1 MVDPVS
7 SWLLGSNRLLVGA
20 ALAKAVARELIRL
33 EEVHRAFGP
42 LTVLEG
48 VNLRIDEGD
57 RIGVIGHNG
66 SGKTTLLRTIS
77 NQDQDVGDITFAPAL
92 RLAFLTQVRDIVDEA
107 TLGEELSRRGRQFL
121 ELEEEIS
128 EIEGR
133 MEEPSFY
140 EGDWQPTMER
150 YQELQSL
157 MARSGGGDVAGHA
170 TEILKALNLDQSSME
185 VPLNSLSGGERAKVA
200 LARQLVG
207 LDQIDVFFLD
217 EPTNHLDFNTLEWLE
232 RFLNRFE
239 GALMIVSHD
248 RYFLDRVCNNIA
260 EVQDAHIRGYP
271 GNYTS
276 YLKQKEIFLQTLN
289 DRIEKTQKEIKRLQ
303 GAMQSMK
310 RSNKFDK
317 SVSQKHFMITRS
329 QRELKW
335 LKSLKPRKRQ
345 SLNFNL
351 QSAEKSSL
359 DVLEFRDASLSF
371 DSLSRPIF
379 KDLVVSV
386 RRGQKIGVIGPNGVG
401 KTTLLRLI
409 TGDLELDSGNLE
421 ISPGVQIGYFHQ
433 DHRTLDFD
441 LTPVEEVRRLKPRMD
456 YGDLRALLGQ
466 FQFTNDMVS
475 TPLSK
480 LSGGERAR
488 IALLRL
494 LLEENNMLLLDE
506 PTNHLD
512 TDAKEALEMALTEFD
527 GGIITVSHDR
537 YFLDKVCDTI
547 WDLQG
552 DGSLVVWPGNYS
564 EYKSRTISSTHN
576 S

>member
-1 MVDPVS
+1 M
-7 SWLLGSNRLLVGA
+7 
-20 ALAKAVARELIRL
+20 ARELIRL

-77 NQDQDVGDITFAPAL
+77 NQDQDVGDIKFAPAL
-92 RLAFLTQVRDIVDEA
+92 RLAFLTQVRDIDDEA
-107 TLGEELSRRGRQFL
+107 TLGQELNRRGRQFL

-128 EIEGR
+128 DIERR
-133 MEEPSFY
+133 MEDPSFY
-140 EGDWQPTMER
+140 DGDWQPTMDR

-185 VPLNSLSGGERAKVA
+185 VPLHSLSGGERAKVA

-207 LDQIDVFFLD
+207 LDEIDVFFLD

-232 RFLNRFE
+232 KFLNRFE

-248 RYFLDRVCNNIA
+248 RYFLDRVCNNIV
-260 EVQDAHIRGYP
+260 EIQDAHIKGYP

-335 LKSLKPRKRQ
+335 LKSIKPRKRQ
-345 SLNFNL
+345 SLKFNL

-359 DVLEFRDASLSF
+359 DVLEFREANLSF
-371 DSLSRPIF
+371 ESLPRPILE
-379 KDLVVSV
+379 DVGVSV
-386 RRGQKIGVIGPNGVG
+386 RRGQKIGVIGPNGAG

-409 TGDLELDSGNLE
+409 TGDLELVSGEIE

-441 LTPVEEVRRLKPRMD
+441 LTPIEEVRRLKPRMD
-456 YGDLRALLGQ
+456 YGEMRALLGQ
-466 FQFTNDMVS
+466 FQFTKEMVS
-475 TPLSK
+475 TALSK

-512 TDAKEALEMALTEFD
+512 TDAKEALEMALSEFD

-552 DGSLVVWPGNYS
+552 DGSIVVWPGNYS
-564 EYKSRTISSTHN
+564 QYKSRSISSPKN
-576 S
+576 R

>member
-1 MVDPVS
+1 M
-7 SWLLGSNRLLVGA
+7 
-20 ALAKAVARELIRL
+20 ARELIRL

-77 NQDQDVGDITFAPAL
+77 NQDQDVGDIKFAPAL
-92 RLAFLTQVRDIVDEA
+92 RLAFLTQVRDIDDEA
-107 TLGEELSRRGRQFL
+107 TLGQELNRRGRQFL

-128 EIEGR
+128 DIERR
-133 MEEPSFY
+133 MEDPSFY
-140 EGDWQPTMER
+140 DGDWQPTMDR

-185 VPLNSLSGGERAKVA
+185 VPLHSLSGGERAKVA

-207 LDQIDVFFLD
+207 LDEIDVFFLD

-232 RFLNRFE
+232 KFLNRFE

-248 RYFLDRVCNNIA
+248 RYFLDRVCNNIV
-260 EVQDAHIRGYP
+260 EIQDAHIKGYP

-335 LKSLKPRKRQ
+335 LKSIKPRKRQ
-345 SLNFNL
+345 SLKFNL

-359 DVLEFRDASLSF
+359 DVLEFREANLSF
-371 DSLSRPIF
+371 ESLPRPILE
-379 KDLVVSV
+379 DVGVSV
-386 RRGQKIGVIGPNGVG
+386 RRGQKIGVIGPNGAG

-409 TGDLELDSGNLE
+409 TGDLELVSGEIE
-421 ISPGVQIGYFHQ
+421 ISPGAQIGYFHQ

-441 LTPVEEVRRLKPRMD
+441 LTPIEEVRRLKPRMD
-456 YGDLRALLGQ
+456 YGEMRALLGQ
-466 FQFTNDMVS
+466 FQFTKEMVS

-512 TDAKEALEMALTEFD
+512 TDAKEALEMALSEFD

-552 DGSLVVWPGNYS
+552 DGSIVVWPGNYS
-564 EYKSRTISSTHN
+564 EYKSRSISSPKN
-576 S
+576 R